1 MTLRLSHRGRRLDRP
16 PARCPAFHPA
26 RRTFSVNFRPWS
38 PASSGTGPHEGR
50 DRYRTKRDDHCAAP
64 TLGRAVRCDR
74 FGSTREDERAVAK
87 IVGGFQDPSSEV
99 LAEAAAA
106 FGLLASAARLH
117 IMWAL
122 SQGESDVTHLA
133 DRVGGALPA
142 VSQHLAKLK
151 LAGLVRSRREGR
163 RQVYYV
169 DDPDIVT
176 VVRVMVGQLTA
187 RETSSA
193 PSDRLREAG
202 V

>member
-1 MTLRLSHRGRRLDRP
+1 MATL
-16 PARCPAFHPA
+16 A
-26 RRTFSVNFRPWS
+26 
-38 PASSGTGPHEGR
+38 
-50 DRYRTKRDDHCAAP
+50 
-64 TLGRAVRCDR
+64 
-74 FGSTREDERAVAK
+74 
-87 IVGGFQDPSSEV
+87 GGVEDPSAEV
-99 LAEAAAA
+99 LTEAAAT

-187 RETSSA
+187 RTA
-193 PSDRLREAG
+193 PAAAHRPVSGRP
-202 V
+202 

>member
-1 MTLRLSHRGRRLDRP
+1 M
-16 PARCPAFHPA
+16 
-26 RRTFSVNFRPWS
+26 
-38 PASSGTGPHEGR
+38 
-50 DRYRTKRDDHCAAP
+50 
-64 TLGRAVRCDR
+64 
-74 FGSTREDERAVAK
+74 AK
-87 IVGGFQDPSSEV
+87 VVGGVGGFQDPSAEV

-106 FGLLASAARLH
+106 FGLLASSARLH
-117 IMWAL
+117 LMWAL

-163 RQVYYV
+163 RQIYYV

-187 RETSSA
+187 RETSSPA
-193 PSDRLREAG
+193 SPRLHEAG

>member
-1 MTLRLSHRGRRLDRP
+1 MATL
-16 PARCPAFHPA
+16 A
-26 RRTFSVNFRPWS
+26 
-38 PASSGTGPHEGR
+38 
-50 DRYRTKRDDHCAAP
+50 
-64 TLGRAVRCDR
+64 
-74 FGSTREDERAVAK
+74 
-87 IVGGFQDPSSEV
+87 GGFEDPSDEV

-106 FGLLASAARLH
+106 FGLLASSARLH

-163 RQVYYV
+163 RQVYFV

-187 RETSSA
+187 RTVPAAAHGNASRGS
-193 PSDRLREAG
+193 
-202 V
+202 

>member
-1 MTLRLSHRGRRLDRP
+1 M
-16 PARCPAFHPA
+16 A
-26 RRTFSVNFRPWS
+26 TF
-38 PASSGTGPHEGR
+38 AG
-50 DRYRTKRDDHCAAP
+50 
-64 TLGRAVRCDR
+64 
-74 FGSTREDERAVAK
+74 GSE
-87 IVGGFQDPSSEV
+87 DPSADV
-99 LAEAAAA
+99 LTEAAAA

-187 RETSSA
+187 RTA
-193 PSDRLREAG
+193 PAAARGNVASRP
-202 V
+202 

>member
-1 MTLRLSHRGRRLDRP
+1 MATL
-16 PARCPAFHPA
+16 A
-26 RRTFSVNFRPWS
+26 
-38 PASSGTGPHEGR
+38 
-50 DRYRTKRDDHCAAP
+50 
-64 TLGRAVRCDR
+64 
-74 FGSTREDERAVAK
+74 
-87 IVGGFQDPSSEV
+87 GGFEDPSDEV
-99 LAEAAAA
+99 LTEAAAA
-106 FGLLASAARLH
+106 FGLLASSARLH

-122 SQGESDVTHLA
+122 SQGESDVTRLA

-163 RQVYYV
+163 RQIYYV

-187 RETSSA
+187 RETSSMT
-193 PSDRLREAG
+193 PDRLREAG